1 MIRRATLIA
10 AALHLAA
17 IALLS
22 LAPPPP
28 TRAAP
33 PGPIAAE
40 AEAVTLV
47 SVETLEPPIPR
58 ANAPFAPRSFASA
71 LAPTLLRAAS
81 TSPARGRS
89 LAVRGR
95 PPDLRGAR
103 EAAPSDPS
111 SPGSLEAAP
120 LGDPEAW
127 SSSDEDVVLGIA
139 ALDAAPGRVRYADP
153 LADVPPAP
161 TRPPRARRITAA
173 ESNEAV
179 RSLVRLA
186 DKELGL
192 GAPQEGRVALA
203 VQEAGRASGVPSGT
217 RFTVTLRINADGAV
231 SEARIGGDDAGA
243 GAWSETLAQ
252 IRETLASAPIPL
264 APDAQGGVT
273 VVVEAQ
279 VLHVFA
285 SGTTEA
291 VVMGACPQLATAGGE
306 AQPSFFNIGGTPYL
320 EPPTGLCPLGDTSNL
335 APKTIQVRTTAHT
348 RYANEAPPPVS
359 SFPRPRPKKLLLTP
373 TELLMKLLH
382 PKAD

>member
-28 TRAAP
+28 TPAAP
-33 PGPIAAE
+33 PPSAAAPDPE
-40 AEAVTLV
+40 PVTLV
-47 SVETLEPPIPR
+47 SVESLEPPVPR
-58 ANAPFAPRSFASA
+58 ANAPRGSRTAATA

-81 TSPARGRS
+81 IPIARAPS
-89 LAVRGR
+89 FAVRGR
-95 PPDLRGAR
+95 PPGSR
-103 EAAPSDPS
+103 PSS
-111 SPGSLEAAP
+111 SPGDPISPESLETTQP
-120 LGDPEAW
+120 GDPEGW
-127 SSSDEDVVLGIA
+127 SSNEADTTLGIA
-139 ALDAAPGRVRYADP
+139 ALDAAPGRVRYADSV
-153 LADVPPAP
+153 ADAPPAP

-173 ESNEAV
+173 ETNEAV

-192 GAPQEGRVALA
+192 GAPQESRVALA

-217 RFTVTLRINADGAV
+217 RFTVTLRIDRDGAV
-231 SEARIGGDDAGA
+231 SDASLGGDEAFA
-243 GAWSETLAQ
+243 GAWGETLAQ
-252 IRETLASAPIPL
+252 VRAALASAPIPL
-264 APDAQGGVT
+264 GPDAQGGVT

-291 VVMGACPQLATAGGE
+291 VVMGACPQLAQAGGE

-320 EPPTGLCPLGDTSNL
+320 EPPTGLCPLSDASNL
-335 APKTIQVRTTAHT
+335 APKTIQVRTTT
-348 RYANEAPPPVS
+348 RSRYENEAPPPVS

-373 TELLMKLLH
+373 TELLLKLLH
-382 PKAD
+382 PKSR